1 MLIIG
6 LTGSIGMG
14 KSTAA
19 RHFAKRGIA
28 VFDADAEVHR
38 LYQGA
43 AVPGIGAAFPGT
55 VRDGQV
61 DRDAL
66 AQAVLNEED
75 ALDRLEAIVHP
86 MVQAAERAFVL
97 AQATAGVEMV
107 VLEIPLLFE
116 VGADQRV
123 DVTIVVSASP
133 ATQRQRVLARP
144 GMTLEKLEAIHAQQ
158 VPDQEKRARADFVVD
173 TDRPIEQTAAEI
185 DSIIE
190 SLARRPG
197 RAIERW
203 RAADG

>member
-19 RHFAKRGIA
+19 KHFIKRGIP

-43 AVPGIGAAFPGT
+43 AVEAIGQAFPGT
-55 VRDGQV
+55 VQDGKV
-61 DRDAL
+61 DRARL
-66 AQAVLNEED
+66 AEAVLGQED
-75 ALDRLEAIVHP
+75 ALNRLEAIVHP

-97 AQATAGVEMV
+97 EQAAAGAAMA

-116 VGADQRV
+116 TGADQRV

-133 ATQRQRVLARP
+133 ATQRERVLARP
-144 GMTLEKLEAIHAQQ
+144 GMTLDKLEAIRAEQ
-158 VPDQEKRARADFVVD
+158 VPDQDKRARADFVVD
-173 TDRPIEQTAAEI
+173 TDRPIESTAAEL
-185 DSIIE
+185 DTIIE
-190 SLARRPG
+190 SLGGRDGEAIAR
-197 RAIERW
+197 W
-203 RAADG
+203 QT